1 MSLRK
6 GITLIELLVY
16 IGVGTILML
25 AMSAFL
31 ITTLRT
37 YAQAD
42 AYTSL
47 HQESL
52 SVLERSAS
60 LFTHAYA
67 VDPSSASLNDL
78 LQPGARL
85 VMRTRDAA
93 SNPFILLVNNGVMQI
108 QRGSDPVIPMHGT
121 QFRVTELR
129 AIPLSSPDGRS
140 THIQITLGLAQEVTG
155 IGSGSVHTTVT
166 TSFECYDYAP

>member
-1 MSLRK
+1 MNHRK

-42 AYTSL
+42 TYTSL

-60 LFTHAYA
+60 LLTHAYA
-67 VDPSSASLNDL
+67 IDPSSTLLNDL

-93 SNPFILLVNNGVMQI
+93 SDPFILSVNNGVMQI
-108 QRGSDPVIPMHGT
+108 QRGTDPAIPMHGT
-121 QFRVTELR
+121 QFHIAELR
-129 AIPLSSPDGRS
+129 VVPLSSPDGRS
-140 THIQITLGLAQEVTG
+140 TNIQITLGLTQEVTG
-155 IGSGSVHTTVT
+155 IGSGTVRTTVT